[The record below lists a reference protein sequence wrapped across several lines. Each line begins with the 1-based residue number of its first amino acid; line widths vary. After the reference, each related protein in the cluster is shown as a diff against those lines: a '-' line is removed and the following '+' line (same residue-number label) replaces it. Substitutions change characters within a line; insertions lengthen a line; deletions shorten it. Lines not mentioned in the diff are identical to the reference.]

1 MKDYDAKTEVNSQEN
16 DFQHEATVFILSIK
30 SSYITSMPKLKAL
43 IFDID
48 GTVADTERDGHRVA
62 FNQAFAEAGLNWHW
76 SIETYGQLLKVTGGK
91 ERIRYFID
99 DFDPAFN
106 KPADL
111 SSFILKLHQTKTRHY
126 VALLESGAIPLRPG
140 VKRLIKEARAAGIKL
155 AIATTTTP
163 ENVTAL
169 LTATLGKESISWF
182 DVIAAGDVVAN
193 KKPAPDI
200 YLYTLKHMELNAEDC
215 IAFEDSENGLLS
227 SIGAGLKTVITT
239 NDYTRQQNFD
249 GAALVLDRL
258 DQQEASFFTSTAL
271 NAG

>member
-91 ERIRYFID
+91 ERIRYFVD

-106 KPADL
+106 KPAD
-111 SSFILKLHQTKTRHY
+111 
-126 VALLESGAIPLRPG
+126 
-140 VKRLIKEARAAGIKL
+140 
-155 AIATTTTP
+155 
-163 ENVTAL
+163 
-169 LTATLGKESISWF
+169 
-182 DVIAAGDVVAN
+182 
-193 KKPAPDI
+193 
-200 YLYTLKHMELNAEDC
+200 
-215 IAFEDSENGLLS
+215 
-227 SIGAGLKTVITT
+227 
-239 NDYTRQQNFD
+239 
-249 GAALVLDRL
+249 
-258 DQQEASFFTSTAL
+258 
-271 NAG
+271 